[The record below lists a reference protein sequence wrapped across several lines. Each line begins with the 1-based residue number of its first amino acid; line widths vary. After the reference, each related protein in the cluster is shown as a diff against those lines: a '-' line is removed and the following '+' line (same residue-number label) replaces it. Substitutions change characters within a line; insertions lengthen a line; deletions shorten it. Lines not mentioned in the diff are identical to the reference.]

1 MAETSPEEL
10 EIEDLERQIHL
21 KSEQRE
27 TLRLEQDELAKRK
40 DSLMAM
46 VAARKKVA
54 TMSDAERAAMVQAI
68 QLDGVG
74 SEEAVGAAST

>member
-10 EIEDLERQIHL
+10 EIEDIERQIHL

-27 TLRLEQDELAKRK
+27 TLRLEQDALSQRK

-68 QLDGVG
+68 QVGGVG
-74 SEEAVGAAST
+74 SEEAVGVAST

>member
-27 TLRLEQDELAKRK
+27 TLRLEQDALSQRK

>member
-10 EIEDLERQIHL
+10 EIEDIERQIHL

-27 TLRLEQDELAKRK
+27 TLRLEQDALSQRK

>member
-10 EIEDLERQIHL
+10 EIEDLERQIHA

-27 TLRLEQDELAKRK
+27 TLRLEQDELSQRK
-40 DSLMAM
+40 DALVAA

-54 TMSDAERAAMVQAI
+54 TMSDAEQRAMLQAI
-68 QLDGVG
+68 QVGGVG
-74 SEEAVGAAST
+74 SEEVVGAAST

>member
-10 EIEDLERQIHL
+10 EIEDIERQIHL

-27 TLRLEQDELAKRK
+27 ALRAEQDALSQRK

-68 QLDGVG
+68 QVGGVG

>member
-10 EIEDLERQIHL
+10 EIEDIERQIHL

-40 DSLMAM
+40 DSLMVM
-46 VAARKKVA
+46 VSVRKKVA

>member
-10 EIEDLERQIHL
+10 EIEDIERQIHL